1 MFSKEIIYFW
11 FQVEQIQEQYVNTL
25 RVYVNN
31 NRPNPSVVLG
41 SILNLL
47 VDLRS
52 LAVANHH
59 HCIYLYKMKPHLLH
73 PLLQELWHI
82 PVASEPIE
90 F

>member
-1 MFSKEIIYFW
+1 MIFFNIQQKYLY

-25 RVYVNN
+25 RVYINN
-31 NRPNPSVVLG
+31 NRPNPSVVFG

-52 LAVANHH
+52 LSVANHH

-73 PLLQELWHI
+73 PLLQELWNI
-82 PVASEPIE
+82 PVAS
-90 F
+90 